1 MQKDLDAYLGTYNTR
16 RPHCGRGMEGRT
28 PYEVF
33 KAGIPTKSPTR
44 KKPARREV
52 KTAA

>member
-1 MQKDLDAYLGTYNTR
+1 MQKDLDGYLGIYNTR

-33 KAGIPTKSPTR
+33 KAAIPRKRRTR
-44 KKPARREV
+44 KPSARKEV
-52 KTAA
+52 NTAA